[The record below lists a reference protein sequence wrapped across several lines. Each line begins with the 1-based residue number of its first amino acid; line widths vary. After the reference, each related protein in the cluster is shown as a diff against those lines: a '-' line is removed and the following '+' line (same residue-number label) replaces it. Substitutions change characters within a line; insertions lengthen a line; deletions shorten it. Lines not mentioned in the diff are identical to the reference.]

1 MRQTADS
8 AIIIGAASTNGK
20 AEAIGIDGMAAK
32 AKTAKAKTLS
42 PAPDEADGRIVL
54 VGTYKGDQ
62 LTSWPGWYNWPISDK
77 DEIGEAQASR
87 IKELWLFQ
95 GTREQRNYKAE
106 FVGFKNRDELVR
118 DYGYPAKGKAH
129 GDRYLL
135 FRTKFKYQH
144 KLTPPEEVECVII
157 RTKDFAKRSPKI
169 AAQLKRYLESSD
181 RNDPDLAQ
189 MLPSILIRLRP
200 EQLRVCEAAVQLS
213 FWDLP
218 QMRPVLVQ
226 ENTVRIIQQ
235 EQNICE
241 PIAAYSRAAA
251 AQLRNEVA
259 NNNDTPIRVIE
270 LFAGVGG
277 FRIGL
282 ERASTR
288 FETVW
293 NNQWEP
299 ATKRQDASIVYQSCF
314 GIAGHSNNDISTVP
328 VSQIPEADL
337 LVGGFPCQDY
347 SVATTLKNAGGIEGK
362 KGVLW
367 WQIHRI
373 LRDSANPPPYLFLE
387 NVDRLL
393 KSPASQRGRDFAI
406 ILASLSDLGYA
417 VEWRVINAA
426 DYGMPQ
432 RRRRTYIV
440 AYRDGTPLAN
450 DAIAARNVASDW
462 ILANGIIG
470 KAFSAKPKD
479 GTRLS
484 QFDIQGTLSEVTQVF
499 NKGGA
504 KASPFKDAGLMI
516 ARHVWTQE
524 VSPIYDGARLTLG
537 QLTVDESEVPEEFF
551 IDDKSLE
558 EWRYLKG
565 PKSEMRKTPEGFEY
579 HYTEGG
585 MAFPDSL
592 DKPSRTI
599 ITGEGG
605 SSPSRFKHV
614 ILTPSGRYRRLIPLE
629 LERLNMF
636 PDNHTKDAT
645 DSRRAFLMG
654 NALVTGI
661 VERIGLVL
669 KERM

>member
-1 MRQTADS
+1 MKKRKAKK
-8 AIIIGAASTNGK
+8 GK
-20 AEAIGIDGMAAK
+20 VAAK
-32 AKTAKAKTLS
+32 SEDVAAAR
-42 PAPDEADGRIVL
+42 GVVL
-54 VGTYKGDQ
+54 VATYKERQLAWIRKNSVYNYPAKVGDEFDADAFA
-62 LTSWPGWYNWPISDK
+62 NI
-77 DEIGEAQASR
+77 R
-87 IKELWLFQ
+87 ELWLYADAKGRRHCFEAQ
-95 GTREQRNYKAE
+95 
-106 FVGFKNRDELVR
+106 FVRKMTRDEFLSA
-118 DYGYPAKGKAH
+118 YPSYAKLGKSRSQA
-129 GDRYLL
+129 YYV
-135 FRTKFKYQH
+135 FRTSP
-144 KLTPPEEVECVII
+144 LTYGPRLERPLVLTRCA
-157 RTKDFAKRSPKI
+157 DFGGRSAKVRKAIEAFRERGEFGS
-169 AAQLKRYLESSD
+169 
-181 RNDPDLAQ
+181 LADY
-189 MLPSILIRLRP
+189 LPSELSQVP
-200 EQLRVCEAAVQLS
+200 QDSLRVCEAAVQLS
-213 FWDLP
+213 FWDVP
-218 QMRPVLVQ
+218 QMRPVLQ
-226 ENTVRIIQQ
+226 KENAERRERQANDVCAPLA
-235 EQNICE
+235 E
-241 PIAAYSRAAA
+241 YSRAAA
-251 AQLRNEVA
+251 AQLRNA
-259 NNNDTPIRVIE
+259 ATRDDGSPIRVVE

-282 ERASTR
+282 ERASAR

-299 ATKRQDASIVYQSCF
+299 STKRQDASIVYQNRF
-314 GIAGHSNNDISTVP
+314 GIAGHSNADISTVP
-328 VSQIPEADL
+328 VGQIPQADL

-347 SVATTLKNAGGIEGK
+347 SVATTLKNSGGIEGK

-373 LRDSANPPPYLFLE
+373 LRDSKNPPPYLFLE

-440 AYRDGTPLAN
+440 AYRKGTPLAK
-450 DAIAARNVASDW
+450 DAAASKDCASGW
-462 ILANGIIG
+462 IFGKSVIG
-470 KAFSAKPKD
+470 QAFSADPKE
-479 GTRLS
+479 GSSLQ
-484 QFDIQGTLSEVTQVF
+484 QFDIRGTLPEVTKEF
-499 NKGGA
+499 NKGAA
-504 KASPFKDAGLMI
+504 KASPFKDAGLMV

-524 VSPIYDGARLTLG
+524 VSPVYEGPRLTLG
-537 QLTVDESEVPEEFF
+537 QLLVDERDVPEEFF
-551 IDDKSLE
+551 IDEKALK
-558 EWRYLKG
+558 EWKYLKG

-579 HYTEGG
+579 HYSEGG
-585 MAFPDSL
+585 MAFPDAL

-614 ILTPSGRYRRLIPLE
+614 VLTPSGRYRRLLPLE

-636 PDNHTKDAT
+636 PDNHTQNASDGK
-645 DSRRAFLMG
+645 RAFLMG

>member
-1 MRQTADS
+1 MKQQVRKSVKANVHGSNGS
-8 AIIIGAASTNGK
+8 AN
-20 AEAIGIDGMAAK
+20 
-32 AKTAKAKTLS
+32 
-42 PAPDEADGRIVL
+42 RIVL

-62 LTSWPGWYNWPISDK
+62 LTKWRGWYNYPISDEDK
-77 DEIGEAQASR
+77 ISSDDAAKIT
-87 IKELWLFQ
+87 ELWLFK
-95 GTREQRNYKAE
+95 GVKDECRYKAQ
-106 FVGFKNRDELVR
+106 FVGVKTRQELID

-129 GDRYLL
+129 GERYLL
-135 FRTKFKYQH
+135 FKTDFKYRH
-144 KLTPPEEVECVII
+144 KGDVPEDAERVII
-157 RTKDFAKRSPKI
+157 RTADFATAPKVRR
-169 AAQLKRYLESSD
+169 QLKAYLESPD
-181 RNDPDLAQ
+181 RKDPDLAKR
-189 MLPSILIRLRP
+189 LPEILTKLRP
-200 EQLRVCEAAVQLS
+200 EQLRVCEAAYQLS

-218 QMRPVLVQ
+218 QMRPVLKK
-226 ENTVRIIQQ
+226 ENNERIVNQ
-235 EQNICE
+235 EQNVCA
-241 PIAAYSRAAA
+241 PIAEYSRVAA
-251 AQLRNEVA
+251 AQLRNAAVNE
-259 NNNDTPIRVIE
+259 NDAPIRVVE

-282 ERASTR
+282 ERASNR

-299 ATKRQDASIVYQSCF
+299 ATKRQDASIVYQDRF

-328 VSQIPEADL
+328 VAQIPQADL

-347 SVATTLKNAGGIEGK
+347 SVATTLKNSGGIEGK

-373 LRDSANPPPYLFLE
+373 LRDSKNPPPYLFLE

-406 ILASLSDLGYA
+406 ILASLSDLGYM

-440 AYRDGTPLAN
+440 AYRKGTSLAK
-450 DAIAARNVASDW
+450 DATANKDNVAEW
-462 ILANGIIG
+462 IFQSSVIG
-470 KAFSAKPKD
+470 KAFAARPKE
-479 GTRLS
+479 GS
-484 QFDIQGTLSEVTQVF
+484 SISEFNIQGTLPEVTQKF
-499 NKGGA
+499 NKDAA
-504 KASPFKDAGLMI
+504 KTSPFKDAGLMV

-524 VSPIYDGARLTLG
+524 VSPVYEGTRLTLG
-537 QLTVDESEVPEEFF
+537 QLVVDESEVPKEFF
-551 IDDKSLE
+551 IDENALE
-558 EWRYLKG
+558 EWKYLKG
-565 PKSEMRKTPEGFEY
+565 PKSEMRKTSEGFEY
-579 HYTEGG
+579 HYSEGG
-585 MAFPDSL
+585 MAFPDAL

-605 SSPSRFKHV
+605 PSPSRFKHV

-636 PDNHTKDAT
+636 PDNHTQNASDGK
-645 DSRRAFLMG
+645 RAFLMG

>member
-1 MRQTADS
+1 MNAM
-8 AIIIGAASTNGK
+8 N
-20 AEAIGIDGMAAK
+20 K
-32 AKTAKAKTLS
+32 AKRRLEGKQGCSLEELES
-42 PAPDEADGRIVL
+42 EARIVL
-54 VGTYKGDQ
+54 IGTYKGDQ
-62 LTSWPGWYNWPISDK
+62 LTKWRGWYNYPISDDDK
-77 DEIGEAQASR
+77 IGAEDAAK
-87 IKELWLFQ
+87 ITELWLFK
-95 GTREQRNYKAE
+95 GKKEQRNYKAS
-106 FVGFKNRDELVR
+106 FVGIKTRQELIS
-118 DYGYPAKGKAH
+118 DYGYSAKGKAH
-129 GDRYLL
+129 GEKYLL
-135 FRTKFKYQH
+135 FKTDFKYQH
-144 KLTPPEEVECVII
+144 KGDIPEDAERVII
-157 RTKDFAKRSPKI
+157 RTADFATAPKVRK
-169 AAQLKRYLESSD
+169 QLKAYLESSD
-181 RNDPDLAQ
+181 RKDSDLAKR
-189 MLPSILIRLRP
+189 LPTILTKLRP

-218 QMRPVLVQ
+218 QMKVVLKRECDERIVQ
-226 ENTVRIIQQ
+226 H
-235 EQNICE
+235 EQNVCA
-241 PIAAYSRAAA
+241 PIAEYSRAAA
-251 AQLRNEVA
+251 AQLRNAAA
-259 NNNDTPIRVIE
+259 NENNAPIRVVE

-277 FRIGL
+277 FRVGL
-282 ERASTR
+282 ERASNR

-328 VSQIPEADL
+328 VTQIPQADL

-347 SVATTLKNAGGIEGK
+347 SVATTLKNSGGIEGK

-373 LRDSANPPPYLFLE
+373 LRDSVNPPPYLFLE

-432 RRRRTYIV
+432 RRRRTYMV
-440 AYRDGTPLAN
+440 AYREGTRLAN
-450 DAIAARNVASDW
+450 EAGAAIGNPTDW
-462 ILANGIIG
+462 LVTNGVFG
-470 KAFSAKPKD
+470 KAFAAKMKA
-479 GTRLS
+479 GTTLS
-484 QFDIQGTLSEVTQVF
+484 DFDIQGTLAEVTKGF
-499 NKGGA
+499 NKDTP

-516 ARHVWTQE
+516 GRHVWTQE
-524 VSPIYDGARLTLG
+524 VSPIYEGKRLTLG
-537 QLTVDESEVPEEFF
+537 HLIVDERDVPEEFF
-551 IDDKSLE
+551 IDEKALE
-558 EWRYLKG
+558 EWKYLKG

-579 HYTEGG
+579 HYSEGG

-614 ILTPSGRYRRLIPLE
+614 IQTPSGRYRRLIPLE

-636 PDNHTKDAT
+636 PDNHTQNAT
-645 DSRRAFLMG
+645 DGKRAFLMG

>member
-1 MRQTADS
+1 MATRRKRQ
-8 AIIIGAASTNGK
+8 K
-20 AEAIGIDGMAAK
+20 AETVQKVATSGME
-32 AKTAKAKTLS
+32 S
-42 PAPDEADGRIVL
+42 QRFVL

-62 LTSWPGWYNWPISDK
+62 LIDWRGWYNYPISDEDK
-77 DEIGEAQASR
+77 ITDADAAKIT
-87 IKELWLFQ
+87 ELWLFK
-95 GTREQRNYKAE
+95 GTKEERRYKAE
-106 FVGFKNRDELVR
+106 FVGVKTREELIR

-129 GDRYLL
+129 GEKYLL
-135 FRTKFKYQH
+135 FKTLYKYRH
-144 KLTPPEEVECVII
+144 KADIPEDAERVII
-157 RTKDFAKRSPKI
+157 RAADFAKRSPKV
-169 AAQLKRYLESSD
+169 AKQLKAYLESPD
-181 RNDPDLAQ
+181 RNDPDLAKR
-189 MLPSILIRLRP
+189 LPEIITKLRP
-200 EQLRVCEAAVQLS
+200 DKLCVCEEAYQLS

-218 QMRPVLVQ
+218 QMRLVLIK
-226 ENTVRIIQQ
+226 ENNERIINQ
-235 EQNICE
+235 ERKVCA
-241 PIAAYSRAAA
+241 PIAEYSRAAA
-251 AQLRNEVA
+251 AQLRDAAVNES
-259 NNNDTPIRVIE
+259 DTPIRVVE

-282 ERASTR
+282 ERASNR

-299 ATKRQDASIVYQSCF
+299 ATKRQDASIVYQDRF

-328 VSQIPEADL
+328 VTQIPQADL

-347 SVATTLKNAGGIEGK
+347 SVATTLKNSGGIEGK

-373 LRDSANPPPYLFLE
+373 LRDSKNPPPYLFLE

-406 ILASLSDLGYA
+406 ILASLSDLGYV

-440 AYRDGTPLAN
+440 AYRKDTSLAK
-450 DAIAARNVASDW
+450 DATSSKDNAADW
-462 ILANGIIG
+462 MFESSVIG
-470 KAFSAKPKD
+470 KAFAARPKE
-479 GTRLS
+479 S
-484 QFDIQGTLSEVTQVF
+484 SSISEFNIQGTLPEVTQKF
-499 NKGGA
+499 NKDGA
-504 KASPFKDAGLMI
+504 KTSPFKDSGLMI

-524 VSPIYDGARLTLG
+524 VSPVYEGTRLTLG
-537 QLTVDESEVPEEFF
+537 QLVVDESEVPEEFF
-551 IDDKSLE
+551 IDEKDLE
-558 EWRYLKG
+558 EWKYLKG

-579 HYTEGG
+579 HYSEGG

-605 SSPSRFKHV
+605 PSPSRFKHV
-614 ILTPSGRYRRLIPLE
+614 ILTPSGRYRRLMPLE

-636 PDNHTKDAT
+636 PDNHTQNASDAK
-645 DSRRAFLMG
+645 RAFLMG
-654 NALVTGI
+654 NALVTGV

>member
-1 MRQTADS
+1 MKQQVRKSVKANVHGSNGS
-8 AIIIGAASTNGK
+8 AN
-20 AEAIGIDGMAAK
+20 
-32 AKTAKAKTLS
+32 
-42 PAPDEADGRIVL
+42 RIVL

-62 LTSWPGWYNWPISDK
+62 LTKWRGWYNYPISDE
-77 DEIGEAQASR
+77 DQIGADDAAK
-87 IKELWLFQ
+87 ITELWLFK
-95 GTREQRNYKAE
+95 GVKDERRYKAQ
-106 FVGFKNRDELVR
+106 FVGVKTRQELID
-118 DYGYPAKGKAH
+118 DYSYPAKGKAH
-129 GDRYLL
+129 GEKYLL
-135 FRTKFKYQH
+135 FKTDFKYRH
-144 KLTPPEEVECVII
+144 TGDIPEDAARVII
-157 RTKDFAKRSPKI
+157 RTADFATAPKVRK
-169 AAQLKRYLESSD
+169 QLKAYLESPD
-181 RNDPDLAQ
+181 RKDPDLAKR
-189 MLPSILIRLRP
+189 LPEILTKLRP
-200 EQLRVCEAAVQLS
+200 EQMRVCEAAYQLS

-218 QMRPVLVQ
+218 QMRPVLKK
-226 ENTVRIIQQ
+226 ENNERIVNQ
-235 EQNICE
+235 EQNVCA
-241 PIAAYSRAAA
+241 PIAEYSRVAA
-251 AQLRNEVA
+251 AQLRNAAVNE
-259 NNNDTPIRVIE
+259 NDAPIRVVE

-282 ERASTR
+282 ERASNR

-299 ATKRQDASIVYQSCF
+299 ATKRQDASIVYQDRF

-328 VSQIPEADL
+328 VAQIPQADL

-347 SVATTLKNAGGIEGK
+347 SVATTLKNSGGIEGK

-373 LRDSANPPPYLFLE
+373 LRDSQNPPPYLFLE

-406 ILASLSDLGYA
+406 ILASLSDLGYV

-440 AYRDGTPLAN
+440 AYRKGTSLAK
-450 DAIAARNVASDW
+450 DATANKDNVAEW
-462 ILANGIIG
+462 IFQSSVIG
-470 KAFSAKPKD
+470 KAFAARPKE
-479 GTRLS
+479 GS
-484 QFDIQGTLSEVTQVF
+484 SISEFNIQGTLPEVTQKF
-499 NKGGA
+499 NKDAA
-504 KASPFKDAGLMI
+504 KTSPFKDAGLMV

-524 VSPIYDGARLTLG
+524 VSPVYEGTRLTLG
-537 QLTVDESEVPEEFF
+537 QIVVDESEVPKEFF
-551 IDDKSLE
+551 IDEKALE
-558 EWRYLKG
+558 EWKYLKG
-565 PKSEMRKTPEGFEY
+565 PKSEMRKTSEGFEY
-579 HYTEGG
+579 HYSEGG
-585 MAFPDSL
+585 MAFPDAL

-605 SSPSRFKHV
+605 PSPSRFKHV

-636 PDNHTKDAT
+636 PDNHTQNASDGK
-645 DSRRAFLMG
+645 RAFLMG

>member
-1 MRQTADS
+1 MAQKKQKKTKK
-8 AIIIGAASTNGK
+8 IEEIEASVS
-20 AEAIGIDGMAAK
+20 E
-32 AKTAKAKTLS
+32 S
-42 PAPDEADGRIVL
+42 QRCVL
-54 VGTYKGDQ
+54 VATYKKKPDQ
-62 LTSWPGWYNWPISDK
+62 MAWIRKHSLYNYPLSEEEAKISNEGWDK
-77 DEIGEAQASR
+77 V
-87 IKELWLFQ
+87 KELWLYSGPKDERQIFDADFVDVKS
-95 GTREQRNYKAE
+95 REEFLAE
-106 FVGFKNRDELVR
+106 NP
-118 DYGYPAKGKAH
+118 DYPKGKTNH
-129 GDRYLL
+129 GNHYVI
-135 FRTKFKYQH
+135 FKVAFKYQP
-144 KLTPPEEVECVII
+144 TIGGFVASVRIS
-157 RTKDFAKRSPKI
+157 DFARRTPKI
-169 AAQLKRYLESSD
+169 AKAVKEYQAGGEIGCLLDYLPGELASIPHSQLY
-181 RNDPDLAQ
+181 
-189 MLPSILIRLRP
+189 
-200 EQLRVCEAAVQLS
+200 VCEANYQLT

-218 QMRPVLVQ
+218 EMKAELKRESDERIVLQ
-226 ENTVRIIQQ
+226 EKNV
-235 EQNICE
+235 CA
-241 PIAAYSRAAA
+241 PIAGYSRAAA
-251 AQLRNEVA
+251 AQLRDETKNEKT
-259 NNNDTPIRVIE
+259 TPIRVVE

-282 ERASTR
+282 ERASNR
-288 FETVW
+288 FETIW

-299 ATKRQDASIVYQSCF
+299 ATKRQDASIVYQSRF
-314 GIAGHSNNDISTVP
+314 GIAGHSNNDIATVP

-373 LRDSANPPPYLFLE
+373 LRDSKNPPPYLFLE

-393 KSPASQRGRDFAI
+393 KSPALQRGRDFAI
-406 ILASLSDLGYA
+406 ILASLSDLGYE

-440 AYRDGTPLAN
+440 AYRMETPLAKE
-450 DAIAARNVASDW
+450 ASKGDEAKW
-462 ILANGIIG
+462 IFDNGVIG
-470 KAFSAKPKD
+470 TAFSAKPKD
-479 GTRLS
+479 GTTLS
-484 QFDIQGTLSEVTQVF
+484 QFEIGGTLPEVSSEF
-499 NKGGA
+499 NAGAA
-504 KASPFKDAGLMI
+504 KASPFMDAGLMI

-524 VSPIYDGARLTLG
+524 ATPLYDGTRLTLG
-537 QLTVDESEVPEEFF
+537 QLVVDESEVPEEFF
-551 IDDKSLE
+551 IDNTTLE
-558 EWRYLKG
+558 EWKYLKG

-605 SSPSRFKHV
+605 SAPSRFKHV

-636 PDNHTKDAT
+636 PDNHTQNASDG
-645 DSRRAFLMG
+645 RRAFLMG

-669 KERM
+669 KDWM

>member
-1 MRQTADS
+1 MEIKQNS
-8 AIIIGAASTNGK
+8 G
-20 AEAIGIDGMAAK
+20 
-32 AKTAKAKTLS
+32 
-42 PAPDEADGRIVL
+42 DGRFVL

-62 LTSWPGWYNWPISDK
+62 LNKWRGWYNYPISGKDK
-77 DEIGEAQASR
+77 IAEADAAK
-87 IKELWLFQ
+87 INELWLFN
-95 GTREQRNYKAE
+95 GTKDQRTRKAK
-106 FVGFKNRDELVR
+106 FIGIKTRKELVEQ
-118 DYGYPAKGKAH
+118 YGYPASGKAH

-135 FRTKFKYQH
+135 FKTEFKYRH
-144 KLTPPEEVECVII
+144 KLDNPLDCECVVI
-157 RTKDFAKRSPKI
+157 RTKDFATAPTVRK
-169 AAQLKRYLESSD
+169 QLKAYLESHERKD
-181 RNDPDLAQ
+181 LDLAKR
-189 MLPSILIRLRP
+189 LPNIITKLSP
-200 EQLRVCEAAVQLS
+200 AQLRVCEGAYQLS

-218 QMRPVLVQ
+218 QMRSVLKK
-226 ENTVRIIQQ
+226 ENDERIINQ
-235 EQNICE
+235 EQKVCA
-241 PIAAYSRAAA
+241 PIAEYSRAAA
-251 AQLRNEVA
+251 AQLRDTAVNES
-259 NNNDTPIRVIE
+259 DTPIRVVE

-282 ERASTR
+282 ERASNR

-299 ATKRQDASIVYQSCF
+299 STKRQDASIVYQDRF
-314 GIAGHSNNDISTVP
+314 GIAGHSNSDISTVP
-328 VSQIPEADL
+328 VSQIPQADL

-347 SVATTLKNAGGIEGK
+347 SVATTLKNSGGIEGK

-373 LRDSANPPPYLFLE
+373 LRDSKNPPPYLFLE

-406 ILASLSDLGYA
+406 ILASLSDLGYV

-440 AYRDGTPLAN
+440 AYRKDTSLAN
-450 DAIAARNVASDW
+450 DATARKDNAADW
-462 ILANGIIG
+462 IFQGSVIG
-470 KAFSAKPKD
+470 KAFAARPKE
-479 GTRLS
+479 TSFLS
-484 QFDIQGTLSEVTQVF
+484 EFNIQGTLLEVTQKF
-499 NKGGA
+499 NKDAA
-504 KASPFKDAGLMI
+504 KTSPFKDAGLMI

-524 VSPIYDGARLTLG
+524 VSPVYEGTRLTLG
-537 QLTVDESEVPEEFF
+537 QLVVDESEVPEEFF
-551 IDDKSLE
+551 IDEKALE

-579 HYTEGG
+579 HYSEGG

-605 SSPSRFKHV
+605 PSPSRFKHV
-614 ILTPSGRYRRLIPLE
+614 VLTPSGRYRRLIPLE

-636 PDNHTKDAT
+636 PDNHTKNASDGK
-645 DSRRAFLMG
+645 RAFLMG

>member
-1 MRQTADS
+1 MKRKVNERMP
-8 AIIIGAASTNGK
+8 ILENEAASTG
-20 AEAIGIDGMAAK
+20 A
-32 AKTAKAKTLS
+32 
-42 PAPDEADGRIVL
+42 RIVL

-62 LTSWPGWYNWPISDK
+62 LTKWRGWYNYPISDDDK
-77 DEIGEAQASR
+77 ITEADAAS
-87 IKELWLFQ
+87 ITELWLFK
-95 GTREQRNYKAE
+95 GTKDQRTYKAE
-106 FVGFKNRDELVR
+106 FVGIKTRQELIV

-129 GDRYLL
+129 GDKYLL
-135 FRTKFKYQH
+135 FKTEFKYRH
-144 KLTPPEEVECVII
+144 KLDNPLDCERVIV
-157 RTKDFAKRSPKI
+157 RTADFATAPRVRK
-169 AAQLKRYLESSD
+169 QLKAYLESSD
-181 RNDPDLAQ
+181 RKDPDLAKR
-189 MLPSILIRLRP
+189 LPFIITQLPP
-200 EQLRVCEAAVQLS
+200 EQLRVCEAAYQLS

-218 QMRPVLVQ
+218 QMRPVLKK
-226 ENTVRIIQQ
+226 ETNERIINQ
-235 EQNICE
+235 ERKVCA
-241 PIAAYSRAAA
+241 PIAEYSRAAA
-251 AQLRNEVA
+251 AQLRDVAVNESDA
-259 NNNDTPIRVIE
+259 PIRVVE

-282 ERASTR
+282 ERASNR

-299 ATKRQDASIVYQSCF
+299 ATKRQDASIVYQDCF

-328 VSQIPEADL
+328 VAQIPQADL

-347 SVATTLKNAGGIEGK
+347 SVATTLKNSGGIEGK

-373 LRDSANPPPYLFLE
+373 LRDSKNPPPYLFLE

-406 ILASLSDLGYA
+406 ILASLSDLGYV

-432 RRRRTYIV
+432 RRRRIYIV
-440 AYRDGTPLAN
+440 AYRKDTSL
-450 DAIAARNVASDW
+450 ASDATAGKENAADW
-462 ILANGIIG
+462 MFRNSVIG
-470 KAFSAKPKD
+470 KAFAASPKD
-479 GTRLS
+479 GS
-484 QFDIQGTLSEVTQVF
+484 SFSEFKIQGTLPEVTKKF
-499 NKGGA
+499 NKDA
-504 KASPFKDAGLMI
+504 VKTSPFKDAGLMVS
-516 ARHVWTQE
+516 RHVWTQE
-524 VSPIYDGARLTLG
+524 VSPVYEGTRLTLG
-537 QLTVDESEVPEEFF
+537 QLVVDEREVPEEFF
-551 IDDKSLE
+551 IDEKSLE

-579 HYTEGG
+579 RYSEGG

-605 SSPSRFKHV
+605 PSPSRFKHV

-636 PDNHTKDAT
+636 PDNHTQNASDGK
-645 DSRRAFLMG
+645 RAFLMG

>member
-1 MRQTADS
+1 MKKR
-8 AIIIGAASTNGK
+8 
-20 AEAIGIDGMAAK
+20 
-32 AKTAKAKTLS
+32 KTE
-42 PAPDEADGRIVL
+42 DNRIVL

-62 LTSWPGWYNWPISDK
+62 LTKWRGWYNYPVS
-77 DEIGEAQASR
+77 EADQIAEADAAS
-87 IKELWLFQ
+87 IAELWLFK
-95 GTREQRNYKAE
+95 GTKEQKTYKAE
-106 FVGFKNRDELVR
+106 FVGVKTREELVR
-118 DYGYPAKGKAH
+118 NYGYPAKGRAH
-129 GDRYLL
+129 GEKYLL
-135 FRTKFKYQH
+135 LKTKFKHQH
-144 KLTPPEEVECVII
+144 KLTPPEDAARVIV
-157 RTKDFAKRSPKI
+157 RTADFATAPKVRK
-169 AAQLKRYLESSD
+169 QLKAYLESPD
-181 RNDPDLAQ
+181 RADPDLAKR
-189 MLPSILIRLRP
+189 LPEILTKLRP
-200 EQLRVCEAAVQLS
+200 EQLRVCEAAYQLS

-218 QMRPVLVQ
+218 QMRPVLTK
-226 ENTVRIIQQ
+226 ENNERIVNQ
-235 EQNICE
+235 EQNVCA
-241 PIAAYSRAAA
+241 PIAEYSRVAA
-251 AQLRNEVA
+251 AQLRNAAVNE
-259 NNNDTPIRVIE
+259 NDAPIRVVE

-282 ERASTR
+282 ERASNR

-299 ATKRQDASIVYQSCF
+299 ATKRQDASIVYQNRF

-328 VSQIPEADL
+328 VAQIPQADL

-347 SVATTLKNAGGIEGK
+347 SVATTLKNSGGIEGK

-373 LRDSANPPPYLFLE
+373 LRDSQNPPPYLFLE

-406 ILASLSDLGYA
+406 ILASLSDLGYV

-440 AYRDGTPLAN
+440 AYRKGTSLAK
-450 DAIAARNVASDW
+450 DATADKDNVAEW
-462 ILANGIIG
+462 IFQSSVIG
-470 KAFSAKPKD
+470 KAFAARPKE
-479 GTRLS
+479 GS
-484 QFDIQGTLSEVTQVF
+484 SISEFNIQGTLPEVTQKF
-499 NKGGA
+499 NKDAA
-504 KASPFKDAGLMI
+504 KTSPFKDAGLMV

-524 VSPIYDGARLTLG
+524 VSPVYEGTRLTLG
-537 QLTVDESEVPEEFF
+537 QIVVDESEVPKEFF
-551 IDDKSLE
+551 IDEKALE
-558 EWRYLKG
+558 EWKYLKG
-565 PKSEMRKTPEGFEY
+565 PKSEMRKTSEGFEY
-579 HYTEGG
+579 HYSEGG
-585 MAFPDSL
+585 MAFPDAL

-605 SSPSRFKHV
+605 PSPSRFKHV

-636 PDNHTKDAT
+636 PDNHTQNASDGK
-645 DSRRAFLMG
+645 RAFLMG

>member
-1 MRQTADS
+1 MKKR
-8 AIIIGAASTNGK
+8 
-20 AEAIGIDGMAAK
+20 
-32 AKTAKAKTLS
+32 KTE
-42 PAPDEADGRIVL
+42 DNRIVL

-62 LTSWPGWYNWPISDK
+62 LTKWRGWYNYPVS
-77 DEIGEAQASR
+77 EADQIAEADAAS
-87 IKELWLFQ
+87 IAELWLFK
-95 GTREQRNYKAE
+95 GTKEQKTYKAE
-106 FVGFKNRDELVR
+106 FVGVKTREELVR
-118 DYGYPAKGKAH
+118 NYGYPAKGRAH
-129 GDRYLL
+129 GEKYLL
-135 FRTKFKYQH
+135 FKTKFKYQH
-144 KLTPPEEVECVII
+144 KLTPPEDAARVIV
-157 RTKDFAKRSPKI
+157 RTADFATAPKVRK
-169 AAQLKRYLESSD
+169 QLKAYLESPD
-181 RNDPDLAQ
+181 RADPDLAKR
-189 MLPSILIRLRP
+189 LPEILTKLRP
-200 EQLRVCEAAVQLS
+200 EQMRVCEAAYQLS

-218 QMRPVLVQ
+218 QMRPVLKK
-226 ENTVRIIQQ
+226 ENNERIVNQ
-235 EQNICE
+235 EQNVCA
-241 PIAAYSRAAA
+241 PIAEYSRVAA
-251 AQLRNEVA
+251 AQLRNAAVNE
-259 NNNDTPIRVIE
+259 NDAPIRVVE

-282 ERASTR
+282 ERASNR

-299 ATKRQDASIVYQSCF
+299 ATKRQDASIVYQNRF

-328 VSQIPEADL
+328 VAQIPQADL

-347 SVATTLKNAGGIEGK
+347 SVATTLKNSGGIEGK

-373 LRDSANPPPYLFLE
+373 LRDSQNPPPYLFLE

-406 ILASLSDLGYA
+406 ILASLADLGYV

-440 AYRDGTPLAN
+440 AYRKGTSLAK
-450 DAIAARNVASDW
+450 DATADKDKVAEW
-462 ILANGIIG
+462 IFQSSVIG
-470 KAFSAKPKD
+470 KAFAARPKE
-479 GTRLS
+479 GS
-484 QFDIQGTLSEVTQVF
+484 SISEFNIQGTLPEVTQKF
-499 NKGGA
+499 NKDAA
-504 KASPFKDAGLMI
+504 KTSPFKDAGLMV

-524 VSPIYDGARLTLG
+524 VSPVYEGTRLTLG
-537 QLTVDESEVPEEFF
+537 QIVVDESEVPKEFF
-551 IDDKSLE
+551 IDEKALE
-558 EWRYLKG
+558 EWKYLKG
-565 PKSEMRKTPEGFEY
+565 PKSEMRKTSEGFEY
-579 HYTEGG
+579 HYSEGG
-585 MAFPDSL
+585 MAFPDAL

-605 SSPSRFKHV
+605 PSPSRFKHV

-636 PDNHTKDAT
+636 PDNHTQNASDGK
-645 DSRRAFLMG
+645 RAFLMG